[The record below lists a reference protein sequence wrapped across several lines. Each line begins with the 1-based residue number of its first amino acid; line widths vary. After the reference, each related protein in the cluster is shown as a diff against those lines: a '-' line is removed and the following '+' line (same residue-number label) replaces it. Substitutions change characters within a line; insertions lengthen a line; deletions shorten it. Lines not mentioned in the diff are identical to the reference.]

1 VPLIPAVSRLAWLP
15 RRRSFWLFSS
25 VYWSSAPPRC
35 RGSSMIGPLLS
46 VALPP
51 ESSNKREILTK
62 PVKILSSGGGG
73 RLRIA
78 TAAQSQPDRIQL
90 HRQGHGCRPL
100 AGRRPS
106 LQASTASTSIERHV
120 GILVDLR
127 SRRPRIRPKPSSR
140 APALVRRCMSDFHL
154 LAAAA
159 TVGSIVLTNRIRIL
173 GSRDERG
180 AFSAI

>member
-127 SRRPRIRPKPSSR
+127 SRRPRIRPKAVQSGSSSR
-140 APALVRRCMSDFHL
+140 AALYERL
-154 LAAAA
+154 PLAC
-159 TVGSIVLTNRIRIL
+159 GSGHRAGLHRAHQPHTHIGIK
-173 GSRDERG
+173 G
-180 AFSAI
+180 